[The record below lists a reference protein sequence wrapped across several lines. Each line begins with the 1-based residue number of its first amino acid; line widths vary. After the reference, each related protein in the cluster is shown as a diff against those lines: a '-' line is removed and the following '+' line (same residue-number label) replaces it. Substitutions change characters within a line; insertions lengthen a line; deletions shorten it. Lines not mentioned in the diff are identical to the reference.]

1 MNFINSI
8 LRQIPGISKS
18 QRNFLSIILETILA
32 VPGKINFRNLSR
44 FCKYSEKTISR
55 NYRKPIAFLELNL
68 KLINKIVARFEALF
82 LLAIDC
88 SFISKSGKKTYGI
101 GRYFNGS
108 KSRAEKGLEIFM
120 TSLVAPALN
129 TAFALRAYQT
139 IPDAGINKKKGEIKQ
154 NNQTRINYYLQC
166 LEHTSNFIKTMV
178 KYCVA
183 DGYFAKSKFVEGV
196 RNMGL
201 HFICKLRNDANLKF
215 LYNGKQKERGR
226 KRKFAD
232 KVVFDDLRKF
242 KLVKKLDNNTS
253 LYTAIVYN
261 VNLKCKIRIALIVCR
276 HNNKRSHIILFS
288 TDLELSADK
297 IYAYYKSRFQ
307 IEFVFRDAKQ
317 HTGLCDCQSTK
328 KESLDFHFNAS
339 LTALNVAKIEALE
352 NHSIDE
358 KFIFSMASVKRRA
371 YNENLMK
378 LIFSNSGFKLSL
390 IKFQSVFKKFRNYG
404 TIAA

>member
-1 MNFINSI
+1 MNFIDSI
-8 LRQIPGISKS
+8 LRQIFGISKS
-18 QRNFLSIILETILA
+18 QRIFLEIILETILA
-32 VPGKINFRNLSR
+32 VPGKINFKNLSR

-55 NYRKPIAFLELNL
+55 NFRKPFSFIEMNKELIKKIAVKFNT
-68 KLINKIVARFEALF
+68 LF

-88 SFISKSGKKTYGI
+88 SFVSKSGKKTYGL
-101 GRYFNGS
+101 GRFFNGS

-120 TSLVAPALN
+120 TSMVSPVLN

-139 IPDAGINKKKGEIKQ
+139 IPDIGANTKKTDKHR
-154 NNQTRINYYLQC
+154 NNDTRIDYYLEC
-166 LEHTSNFIKTMV
+166 LAHTANVIKSMV
-178 KYCVA
+178 RYCVA
-183 DGYFAKSKFVEGV
+183 DGYFAKSKFVDGV
-196 RNMGL
+196 RNIGL

-215 LYNGKQKERGR
+215 LYNGKQKGRGR
-226 KRKFAD
+226 KKHYAG

-242 KLVKKLDNNTS
+242 KLVKKMDNNTS
-253 LYTAIVYN
+253 IYTAIVYN
-261 VNLKCKIRIALIVCR
+261 VNLKCKIRIALLTYS
-276 HNNKRSHIILFS
+276 HNNKREHIILFS

-297 IYAYYKSRFQ
+297 IYEYYKSRFQ

-317 HTGLCDCQSTK
+317 HTGLCDCQSPK

-371 YNENLMK
+371 YNENLLK
-378 LIFSNSGFKLSL
+378 FIFANSDFDLSL
-390 IKFQSVFKKFRNYG
+390 IKFQTLFKVFRNYG
-404 TIAA
+404 TIVA